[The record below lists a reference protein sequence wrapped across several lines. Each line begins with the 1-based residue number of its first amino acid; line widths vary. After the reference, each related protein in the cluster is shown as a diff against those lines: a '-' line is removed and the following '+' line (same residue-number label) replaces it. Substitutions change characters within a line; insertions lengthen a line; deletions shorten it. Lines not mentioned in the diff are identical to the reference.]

1 MNKMVTCQPQEKKKN
16 TTVQFIQ
23 VFQLNYLYGTNNHDF
38 LTQKKKKKKN
48 HDFVI
53 EISVFTC
60 TSKGVGV
67 LVCLCG
73 LFLLLCSI
81 INNQAFFIFTKKELQ

>member
-38 LTQKKKKKKN
+38 LTQKKKKKKP
-48 HDFVI
+48 
-53 EISVFTC
+53 
-60 TSKGVGV
+60 
-67 LVCLCG
+67 
-73 LFLLLCSI
+73 LFCNRNLSLHMH
-81 INNQAFFIFTKKELQ
+81 

>member
-1 MNKMVTCQPQEKKKN
+1 MNKMVTCQSQEKKKYYC
-16 TTVQFIQ
+16 TIYSSIPTQLFIWYKQ
-23 VFQLNYLYGTNNHDF
+23 PWFSYP
-38 LTQKKKKKKN
+38 KKKKN